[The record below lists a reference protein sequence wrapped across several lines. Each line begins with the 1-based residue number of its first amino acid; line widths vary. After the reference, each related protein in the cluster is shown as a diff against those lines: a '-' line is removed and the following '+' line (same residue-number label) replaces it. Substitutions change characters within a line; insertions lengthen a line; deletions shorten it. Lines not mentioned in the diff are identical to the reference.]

1 MTRDPHI
8 SIGVV
13 AARTGV
19 AVSAIR
25 YYESTGLLP
34 AIRSAGGKRLFPR
47 SVIRRVSFI
56 LISQQLGYSL
66 EQIAGLLEKLP
77 QQRTPTK
84 ADWQK
89 LSVEFSR
96 DIDQR
101 IERLSRLKESL
112 GGCIGCGC
120 LSLKSCSLYNPQDQ
134 AASLGD
140 GPRYL
145 LGDSPQT
152 VSSDPTTDL

>member
-1 MTRDPHI
+1 MQKDPHI

-13 AARTGV
+13 AKRTGV

-25 YYESTGLLP
+25 FYESIGLLP
-34 AIRSAGGKRLFPR
+34 AIRGPGGRRLFAR

-56 LISQQLGYSL
+56 LISQQMGYTL
-66 EQIAGLLEKLP
+66 EEIATLLDGLP
-77 QQRTPTK
+77 QQRTPNK

-89 LSVEFSR
+89 LSREFSA

-101 IERLSRLKESL
+101 IAQLTRMKESL
-112 GGCIGCGC
+112 SSCIGCGC
-120 LSLKSCSLYNPQDQ
+120 LSLKTCKLYNPGDN
-134 AASLGD
+134 AAQQGA

-145 LGDSPQT
+145 LGGSPEVKQ
-152 VSSDPTTDL
+152 